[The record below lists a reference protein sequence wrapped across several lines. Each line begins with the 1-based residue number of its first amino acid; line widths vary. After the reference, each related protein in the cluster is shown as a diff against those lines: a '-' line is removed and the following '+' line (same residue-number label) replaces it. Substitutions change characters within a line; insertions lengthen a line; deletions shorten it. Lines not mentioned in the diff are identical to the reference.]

1 VRKGVIGKAPRQ
13 RCGETGC
20 GHHRR
25 LLGLWI
31 LLTVELLEITR
42 GEELVE
48 KPGVKVCRM
57 ECLHSDQRPEQ
68 ALPKPA
74 SNSTG
79 ASASQELSQG
89 KAKSSEGMIPAEI
102 WDEILG
108 LAQGRPPRA
117 EPDPGPPAEEIPIS
131 VPREEGPRETSPATV
146 VARRESRPPPEERA
160 FPSSHGAEAALHK
173 TDPSDVES
181 RLAVSTPPLP
191 AAGRGG
197 SRRVKAEL
205 FGDGSPEDL
214 RKAIILQEV
223 LGEPLAFRKD

>member
-1 VRKGVIGKAPRQ
+1 VEDGGLFFWLIIMAVAVLQGIGQRKKKAGQ
-13 RCGETGC
+13 
-20 GHHRR
+20 
-25 LLGLWI
+25 
-31 LLTVELLEITR
+31 
-42 GEELVE
+42 
-48 KPGVKVCRM
+48 KPGVGTGPPRPRP
-57 ECLHSDQRPEQ
+57 DQRPEQ

>member
-1 VRKGVIGKAPRQ
+1 VEDGGLFFWLIIMAVAVLQGIGQRKKKAGQ
-13 RCGETGC
+13 
-20 GHHRR
+20 
-25 LLGLWI
+25 
-31 LLTVELLEITR
+31 
-42 GEELVE
+42 
-48 KPGVKVCRM
+48 KPGVGTGPPRPRP
-57 ECLHSDQRPEQ
+57 DQRPEQ
-68 ALPKPA
+68 AQPKPA